1 MTVSTL
7 DDAMTLGAL
16 LASAARR
23 HPDRIAVTDGPVGLT
38 YRQLDRK
45 VNGLAAAL
53 RDRGVSRGQPVA
65 AVLPHGADLLTLW
78 LATARI
84 GGVFVPVNPALTAP
98 ERATVVRH
106 VRPRLI
112 VADGAPNA
120 PRWNDGRPQIGPG
133 RLDAE
138 VEPTDEAPPSHVAAD
153 DPVTVLYTS
162 GTTGLPKGCLL
173 SHRTYTAPAAAFV
186 RRIGLHGEDR
196 LLACLPLFHMAGQS
210 FAVSGIV
217 AGARLAIV
225 RRFSATQFWQQA
237 VDTGATV
244 FRYLGEMLSL
254 LLRQP
259 PSPTS
264 TRHRL
269 RLGYGGGARPSVRA
283 EFERR
288 FGVPIVEGYGLSETN
303 TILCGPHGQGSLGMP
318 LPPAEV
324 RVDAPAGEVGELQVR
339 GPALMLGYH
348 RDPERTAATRTG
360 EWRRTGDLGR
370 AHPDG
375 SFSFVARRDDVIR
388 RRGEHVDPAEVEEAL
403 ASFRG
408 VAAAVVVAVTGAYA
422 DDRIE
427 AFVVPAHGH
436 ELRPAE
442 LRDWCAARLA
452 AFKRPDAFTVIDQ
465 IPMTATTK
473 IDKSALLAMSRIEV
487 SP

>member
-1 MTVSTL
+1 MSTH
-7 DDAMTLGAL
+7 DDATTLGAL
-16 LASAARR
+16 LATTARR
-23 HPDRIAVTDGPVGLT
+23 HPGRVAITDGPVGLT
-38 YRQLDRK
+38 YQQLDRT
-45 VNGLAAAL
+45 VNGLAAVL
-53 RDRGVSRGQPVA
+53 RERGISRGEPVA
-65 AVLPHGADLLTLW
+65 AVLPHGTDLLTLW

-84 GGVFVPVNPALTAP
+84 GGVFVPVNGALTGP
-98 ERATVVRH
+98 ERATIIRH
-106 VRPRLI
+106 VQPKLI
-112 VADGAPNA
+112 IAEAVRDTAAWDGGRTRVEPGWLNADA
-120 PRWNDGRPQIGPG
+120 
-133 RLDAE
+133 
-138 VEPTDEAPPSHVAAD
+138 EPTDEPPPSDVAPD

-173 SHRTYTAPAAAFV
+173 SHRTYTAPASSFV
-186 RRIGLHGEDR
+186 DRIGLHSEDR

-210 FAVSGIV
+210 FAVSGMV
-217 AGARLAIV
+217 AGAQLAIV

-244 FRYLGEMLSL
+244 FRHLGEMLSL

-259 PSPTS
+259 PSPAS

-269 RLGYGGGARPSVRA
+269 RLGYGGGARPAVRA
-283 EFERR
+283 AFERR
-288 FGVPIVEGYGLSETN
+288 FGIAIVEGYGLSETN
-303 TILCGPHGQGSLGMP
+303 TVLCGPHGQGTLGMP

-324 RVDAPAGEVGELQVR
+324 RVDAPLGEVGELQVR

-360 EWRRTGDLGR
+360 DWRRTGDLGR

-375 SFSFVARRDDVIR
+375 SFSFVARRSDVIR

-403 ASFRG
+403 AAHRS
-408 VAAAVVVAVTGAYA
+408 VAAAVVVAATGAHS

-427 AFVVPAHGH
+427 AFVVPAHGN
-436 ELRPAE
+436 ELRVAE
-442 LRDWCAARLA
+442 LRKWCAARLA
-452 AFKRPDAFTVIDQ
+452 AFKRPDVFTVIDR